1 MTKNYGWG
9 VLLLSVGAMVI
20 GTSSPASAAEAAK
33 LTGQCRAAKQSTGL
47 YRDRDSSSVLLSSLK
62 MGDKVTLAEETAR
75 DSMILVSAPSKGFVQ
90 TANLKMCPGAVVPV
104 TPIPK
109 PDNPDACRL
118 VTQVRGLAIRK
129 GPGGT
134 SEAVSGVGQNEKIT
148 LVMPPES
155 KNTDDGRTW
164 IKISKPAEGWVSEGF
179 VNAGKNVAPCP

>member
-9 VLLLSVGAMVI
+9 VLLLSLGAMVI

-62 MGDKVTLAEETAR
+62 LGDKVTLAEETAR
-75 DSMILVSAPSKGFVQ
+75 DGMILVSAPSKGFVQ

-104 TPIPK
+104 TPK
-109 PDNPDACRL
+109 PSLSSCRL
-118 VTQVRGLAIRK
+118 VTQPMGLAIRK
-129 GPGGT
+129 EPGGT
-134 SEAVSGVGQNEKIT
+134 SEVVSGVGQNEKIT
-148 LVMPPES
+148 LVTPPES
-155 KNTDDGRTW
+155 KNTGDGRTW